1 MVAHTT
7 PPMNH
12 ASTSIQSA
20 PRATGA
26 GANKAAALRGGARG
40 SALRQATASSEVTAG
55 PGPVR
60 FTSFSVRLDRHLP
73 CAPAALGH
81 LTDIF
86 PPTSLFRLL

>member
-1 MVAHTT
+1 MAPIA

-20 PRATGA
+20 PRAKGA
-26 GANKAAALRGGARG
+26 GANRAAALRVGARG
-40 SALRQATASSEVTAG
+40 PALRQATASSEVTAG

-60 FTSFSVRLDRHLP
+60 FPSFSARLDRLLP
-73 CAPAALGH
+73 CAPAAFGH

-86 PPTSLFRLL
+86 PPTSFFRLL

>member
-1 MVAHTT
+1 MAPIA

-26 GANKAAALRGGARG
+26 GANRAAALRGGARG
-40 SALRQATASSEVTAG
+40 PASRQATASSEVTAG
-55 PGPVR
+55 PGLARSP
-60 FTSFSVRLDRHLP
+60 SFSARLDRHLP
-73 CAPAALGH
+73 GAPAAFGH

-86 PPTSLFRLL
+86 PPTSFFRLL